1 MKKIIII
8 LIIFICNLQTSYISR
23 ANLCNYSPWT
33 NISDSIDSCLKQ
45 GNQAK
50 LVSTDKPDLKIRN
63 WLKTQINDW
72 TMNIATFLSIF
83 AVWAIVFWAFQMVIS
98 VWEED
103 KIKKWK
109 DIVKWAIL
117 WFLLVVSA
125 SAFVRLITDVMYS
138 LA

>member
-1 MKKIIII
+1 MFQNINKIIIVFI
-8 LIIFICNLQTSYISR
+8 IIFFSFSQSVFWV
-23 ANLCNYSPWT
+23 CNYSEWAS
-33 NISDSIDSCLKQ
+33 ISDSIDGCLVWS
-45 GNQAK
+45 K
-50 LVSTDKPDLKIRN
+50 LVSTDKPDLKIKS

-72 TMNIATFLSIF
+72 TMNVATFLSIF

-98 VWEED
+98 VWEEE

-125 SAFVRLITDVMYS
+125 SAFVRLITEVMYS